1 MALVKPFFRS
11 LPFGFQRPLTP
22 ENETS
27 NSKSLN
33 IERSAVRAAGGI
45 PNMRLDGPDGRTS
58 GILSRPIE
66 VKEASV
72 SGRTARYRVG
82 EQNHRLM
89 LEQNGI
95 YIFVAPNGA
104 RRQMSAREADSLIR
118 FGWLKD
124 ERSNGQNYSH
134 SFIFVD
140 DVFR

>member
-1 MALVKPFFRS
+1 
-11 LPFGFQRPLTP
+11 
-22 ENETS
+22 
-27 NSKSLN
+27 
-33 IERSAVRAAGGI
+33 
-45 PNMRLDGPDGRTS
+45 MRLDGPDGRTS